1 MNSKNMHAHLIK
13 NTKQKYNFE
22 EQTNI
27 WQQWNYNLKWKV

>member
-1 MNSKNMHAHLIK
+1 MAQEKSGYEWMNSKNMHAHLIK

-27 WQQWNYNLKWKV
+27 